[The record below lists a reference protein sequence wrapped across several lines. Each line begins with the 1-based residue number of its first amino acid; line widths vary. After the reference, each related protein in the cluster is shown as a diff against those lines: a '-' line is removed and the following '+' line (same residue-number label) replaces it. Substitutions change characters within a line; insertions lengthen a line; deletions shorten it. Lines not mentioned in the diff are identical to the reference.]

1 MDKQSVGNF
10 IAEQRKEKHMTQKQ
24 LAEKLNVTDKAVSKW
39 ETGKCYPDVET
50 LERLSELFDIT
61 VNDVLSGKVLDEN
74 NKADEADKNVIQLMK
89 DAKKEKIQTAIKA
102 IIASSILL
110 FFLFNL
116 LRLTSV
122 MFQLV
127 SESTNLNGLEITYYN
142 AFDFACADCYI
153 ADEETKVLEITIP
166 DECNGIPIKKIGR
179 KNLSP
184 FFIDI
189 ADLYMNAPENSDYS
203 STVYTIDA
211 LTSNAIEESFTIQ
224 NVVFKLNIGKNINQI
239 RNVDMDTYYPHINE
253 DGSLTFYHPVVDI
266 YCSKDNEYFYS
277 KDGKLFNKK
286 TNELITDFAYNYIN
300 N

>member
-10 IAEQRKEKHMTQKQ
+10 IAEQRKEKNMTQKQ

-50 LERLSELFDIT
+50 LKQLSELFGIT
-61 VNDVLSGKVLDEN
+61 VNDVLSGKVLNEN
-74 NKADEADKNVIQLMK
+74 NKAYEADKNVIQLMK
-89 DAKKEKIQTAIKA
+89 EAKKEKTKTTFKA
-102 IIASSILL
+102 VIISTISL
-110 FFLFNL
+110 FLLFNL
-116 LRLTSV
+116 LKLTSV
-122 MFQLV
+122 MFQLI

-142 AFDFACADCYI
+142 VFDFACADCYI
-153 ADEETKVLEITIP
+153 ADEEAKIFEITIP

-189 ADLYMNAPENSDYS
+189 SDLYMNAPENSEYYF
-203 STVYTIDA
+203 TVYTSDA

-224 NVVFKLNIGKNINQI
+224 NVIFKLNIGKNINQI

-253 DGSLTFYHPVVDI
+253 DGSLIFYHPVVDI
-266 YCSKDNEYFYS
+266 YCSDDNEHFYS
-277 KDGKLFNKK
+277 KDGKLYNKE
-286 TNELITDFAYNYIN
+286 TDTLITDFAYNYIDK
-300 N
+300 